1 MIGVPQLV
9 VTNSTRQCSSHN
21 RIVICQ
27 IACDRREYLFVTSF
41 RFPRAVEAEAS
52 AWTIKPIGYCMANG
66 RFAFPRS
73 ARQAEDPLCVS
84 SPVDPVLDLGQNAV
98 SSTWETTLGGI
109 SPGTVHVYHVLE
121 VQIVD
126 WSTG

>member
-1 MIGVPQLV
+1 ML
-9 VTNSTRQCSSHN
+9 
-21 RIVICQ
+21 
-27 IACDRREYLFVTSF
+27 F
-41 RFPRAVEAEAS
+41 RFPHVVKAEAS
-52 AWTIKPIGYCMANG
+52 AWTIKPIGYCMADG

-73 ARQAEDPLCVS
+73 ARQPEDPLCVS
-84 SPVDPVLDLGQNAV
+84 SPVDPVLDLGQSAL

>member
-1 MIGVPQLV
+1 MK
-9 VTNSTRQCSSHN
+9 
-21 RIVICQ
+21 
-27 IACDRREYLFVTSF
+27 A
-41 RFPRAVEAEAS
+41 RAPHQ
-52 AWTIKPIGYCMANG
+52 TTLLLGDG

-73 ARQAEDPLCVS
+73 ARQPEDALCVLS
-84 SPVDPVLDLGQNAV
+84 SAVDPVLDLGQNAL

-109 SPGTVHVYHVLE
+109 PPRTVHVYHVLE